1 MKTILA
7 AAAVAA
13 TMTMV
18 AVAPAT
24 AATYAPGSARGI
36 NGDGA
41 FSTTTGVASF
51 TDYFTF
57 TVPSAGELVSASL
70 TSRVQAFVATVF
82 QIDFAGMGATL
93 NSFVSGGVAVPGS
106 ISKTG
111 KVTSGSIPADV
122 NGDAVFL
129 NAGLYAV
136 QVSGHGGGNY
146 SGTLT
151 VAPVPLPNSVALFG
165 LAVFGLGVAGA
176 MRKKNSVKSV
186 TA

>member
-1 MKTILA
+1 MKTFLA

-13 TMTMV
+13 TMTM
-18 AVAPAT
+18 AAAAPAM

-36 NGDGA
+36 DSDGT
-41 FSTTTGVASF
+41 FHSNTTASF

-57 TVPSAGELVSASL
+57 TVPSGGELISASL
-70 TSRVQAFVATVF
+70 TSRVKAFVASVF
-82 QIDFAGMGATL
+82 RIDFAGAGATL
-93 NSFVSGGVAVPGS
+93 TTFVSGGVAVPGS
-106 ISKTG
+106 ISKSG
-111 KVTSGSIPADV
+111 SVTSGSIPADV
-122 NGDAVFL
+122 NGDPVFL

-136 QVSGHGGGNY
+136 QVSGSGGGNY

-165 LAVFGLGVAGA
+165 LAVVGLGIAGTV
-176 MRKKNSVKSV
+176 RKKNSSKPI